1 MLLPGHEPG
10 DREPAPGALRVVQ
23 LFVNTY
29 NQELPGDH
37 IGSARGLAA
46 FCAEHG
52 LGGGVRPSAGDVAR
66 AIELREALRLLLM
79 ANNGHPPDGDAAAV
93 VEHAARAAQL
103 GVRLDAGGSASL
115 VRQAPGV
122 DGALGGIVAIAYAA
136 MADGSWR
143 RLKACRRD
151 VCQWAFYD
159 HSRNRSGAWCAMA
172 ICGNRTKTRGYR
184 NRRAS

>member
-10 DREPAPGALRVVQ
+10 DRAPAPGALRVVQ
-23 LFVNTY
+23 LFVNTF
-29 NQELPGDH
+29 NQELPGDG
-37 IGSARGLAA
+37 IGTVEDLVG

-52 LGGGVRPSAGDVAR
+52 LATDGAASAGDVQR

-79 ANNGHPPDGDAAAV
+79 ANNGHPPDRAAAAV

-103 GVRLDAGGSASL
+103 AVRIDYDGTAALAP
-115 VRQAPGV
+115 QAPGV

-151 VCQWAFYD
+151 HCQWAFYD

-184 NRRAS
+184 RRQAS

>member
-10 DREPAPGALRVVQ
+10 GRDPAPGPLRLVQ
-23 LFVNTY
+23 QFVNTY
-29 NQELPGDH
+29 NQELPGDG
-37 IGSARGLAA
+37 IGTSEQLVA
-46 FCAEHG
+46 FCAEHA
-52 LGGGVRPSAGDVAR
+52 LALDAPVLAADVAR
-66 AIELREALRLLLM
+66 AVELREALRLLLM
-79 ANNGHPPDGDAAAV
+79 ANNGHPHDPAAGAV

-103 GVRLDAGGSASL
+103 TLQLGDGGAAL
-115 VRQAPGV
+115 VAQAPGV
-122 DGALGGIVAIAYAA
+122 DGALGEIVAVAYAA
-136 MADGSWR
+136 MADGSWQ

-184 NRRAS
+184 RRMAG

>member
-10 DREPAPGALRVVQ
+10 DRAPAPGRLRVVQ

-29 NQELPGDH
+29 NQELPGDR
-37 IGSARGLAA
+37 IGSAEGLAE
-46 FCAEHG
+46 FCAEHE
-52 LGGGVRPSAGDVAR
+52 LAAGGGAAPGDVGR

-79 ANNGHPPDGDAAAV
+79 ANNGHPPDADAAAV

-103 GVRLDAGGSASL
+103 GLRLAADGTAEL
-115 VRQAPGV
+115 VPQAPGM
-122 DGALGGIVAIAYAA
+122 DGALGAIVAIAYAA
-136 MADGSWR
+136 MSDGSWL

-184 NRRAS
+184 RRQAS

>member
-29 NQELPGDH
+29 NQELPGDR
-37 IGSARGLAA
+37 IGTARGLAE
-46 FCAEHG
+46 FCSEHG
-52 LGGGVRPSAGDVAR
+52 LGEGGRASAGDVAR

-79 ANNGHPPDGDAAAV
+79 ANNGHPLDSDAAAV

-103 GVRLDAGGSASL
+103 AVRLDTTGGALL
-115 VRQAPGV
+115 VPQAPGM

-184 NRRAS
+184 SRRAS

>member
-1 MLLPGHEPG
+1 MLLPGQEPG

-29 NQELPGDH
+29 NQELPGDG
-37 IGSARGLAA
+37 IGTAQQLEA
-46 FCAEHG
+46 FCREHG
-52 LGGGVRPSAGDVAR
+52 LETDRAASPGDVAR
-66 AIELREALRLLLM
+66 AVELREALRALLM
-79 ANNGHPPDGDAAAV
+79 ANNGHPHDSAAASV

-103 GVRLDAGGSASL
+103 GIELDDHGVASL
-115 VRQAPGV
+115 VSRAPGV
-122 DGALGGIVAIAYAA
+122 DRALGEIVAIAYAA

-159 HSRNRSGAWCAMA
+159 HSRNRSGAWCAMS

-184 NRRAS
+184 RRRIA

>member
-23 LFVNTY
+23 LFVNTF
-29 NQELPGDH
+29 NQELPGDR
-37 IGSARGLAA
+37 IGTAAGLAE

-52 LGGGVRPSAGDVAR
+52 LDGGEASAGDVAR

-79 ANNGHPPDGDAAAV
+79 ANNGHQLDRNAAGV

-103 GVRLDAGGSASL
+103 GMRLDEGGTASL
-115 VRQAPGV
+115 VPYAPGM

-184 NRRAS
+184 SRRAS